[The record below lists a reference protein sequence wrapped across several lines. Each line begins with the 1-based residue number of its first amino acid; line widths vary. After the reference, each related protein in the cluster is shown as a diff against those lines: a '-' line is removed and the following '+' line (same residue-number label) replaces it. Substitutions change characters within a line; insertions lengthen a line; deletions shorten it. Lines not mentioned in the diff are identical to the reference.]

1 MDFVKINV
9 YNYLFACILEII
21 RNLPLIYMGVIASEA
36 ERSEASSQS
45 EPLFAKAREL
55 LFNVW
60 GVVKEDLVSL
70 CVPL

>member
-1 MDFVKINV
+1 
-9 YNYLFACILEII
+9 
-21 RNLPLIYMGVIASEA
+21 MGIIASEA

-60 GVVKEDLVSL
+60 GLEQAVSRKL
-70 CVPL
+70 SIFDIWCIEEKVFVFT